1 LGNTAN
7 TIPNNLFNGLLIFS
21 RQINFEKISFF
32 GDEISF
38 SDVAD
43 RNRFGGFWEVELVFQ
58 IKSSLV
64 RVRIDGDSVK
74 GDAVGVAAGPGLE
87 TEPVQQ
93 VENVVLVK
101 QLGLS
106 EKQKQNLSK
115 KTKS

>member
-1 LGNTAN
+1 LGNSAN

-21 RQINFEKISFF
+21 RQINLEKISFF

-38 SDVAD
+38 GDIAD
-43 RNRFGGFWEVELVFQ
+43 SNRFGGFWEVELVFQ

-74 GDAVGVAAGPGLE
+74 SDAIGVVAGPGLE

-93 VENVVLVK
+93 VEDVVLVK

-106 EKQKQNLSK
+106 EKQNKSK
-115 KTKS
+115 S